1 VDGGEKPTQVDGGE
15 KPRTAGKNLGLDAV
29 LSFNAVELVDVPAA
43 ATVTSRDEI
52 KSKWRAH
59 FAEVGD
65 GDAGAAAGGAVAAD
79 VEVRARVVFSLVH
92 AKRVKRKERAK

>member
-1 VDGGEKPTQVDGGE
+1 MSATQVDGRE

-43 ATVTSRDEI
+43 ATVTSRDEN

-79 VEVRARVVFSLVH
+79 IEVGARVVFSLVH
-92 AKRVKRKERAK
+92 AKSVKWKERAK